1 MTRTTYAIALLAPFV
16 CFAAPARADLI
27 PPEVGACQAKQA
39 GDTCTY
45 TNSGTC
51 QNQTCSKLDYANWD
65 RDASSGPPSTTYACL
80 KCMAGSSTVTST
92 GTGTATPTETPTA
105 TATVT
110 KTETPTETPTATAT
124 VTKTETPT
132 ETPTATATV
141 TKTETPTETP
151 TATATV
157 TKTETPTETPTATAT
172 ETQTTPPTTTA
183 TETQTT
189 PVATA
194 TKTKDDHP
202 PANDDSSCSVGK
214 HVTAKRIAP
223 WLLASVFSLLFLFGR
238 RRR

>member
-132 ETPTATATV
+132 ETPTATAT
-141 TKTETPTETP
+141 
-151 TATATV
+151 
-157 TKTETPTETPTATAT
+157 

-223 WLLASVFSLLFLFGR
+223 WLLASIFSLLFLFGR
-238 RRR
+238 RRRG